1 MRLGISRLSYK
12 GRAPAICPNLCYS
25 GSYLSSA
32 PRNFGT
38 RQGLFRQSAAPA
50 LYENTPL
57 GPCMTLGC
65 NSRTPPVDIIL
76 FFSSPLIVIA
86 TKDGIAQ
93 LNTGDFRGRE
103 ILNHFIL
110 YERDG
115 ETDNVFL

>member
-1 MRLGISRLSYK
+1 MPQLMLFWFISLK
-12 GRAPAICPNLCYS
+12 C
-25 GSYLSSA
+25 

-57 GPCMTLGC
+57 GPCMALGC

-86 TKDGIAQ
+86 AKDGIAQ
-93 LNTGDFRGRE
+93 LNTGDFRERE

-110 YERDG
+110 YERAG